1 MVFLDHVQNYIF
13 LQCAPDP
20 YYFFQ
25 LILGLRADAC
35 LIDRLIWPVW
45 DGFIRRQLE
54 LSSQRVDA
62 TLAILAKLID
72 YISTILLYTSIIKV
86 CPISVGY

>member
-1 MVFLDHVQNYIF
+1 MYKIYIF
-13 LQCAPDP
+13 MQCAPDP
-20 YYFFQ
+20 YEFFQ
-25 LILGLRADAC
+25 SIFGLRADAC

-62 TLAILAKLID
+62 TLAILAKLTD

>member
-1 MVFLDHVQNYIF
+1 MYKIYIIM
-13 LQCAPDP
+13 QCAPDP
-20 YYFFQ
+20 YEFFQ
-25 LILGLRADAC
+25 LIFGLRADAC

-62 TLAILAKLID
+62 TLAILAKLTD